1 MTESLEP
8 EKEISKSKRYRKEKP
23 WDNDPTINKFEIQK
37 FEKGDMKYPLQEESS
52 FAVLYPQYR
61 EKYIKETFPHIQI
74 ALKKLGIKAELNII
88 EGSMTV
94 KTTKE
99 TYDPYI
105 IIKSRDV
112 IKLLSR
118 SVPYQQ
124 ALRVL
129 EDGIESDVIKIRN
142 LVNNKERFIKRR
154 QRLIGPK
161 GMTLKAL
168 ELLTDCYL
176 LVQGSTVC
184 VIGSFKNLKIVRR
197 IVLDCMKN
205 IHPIYHIKELM
216 IKKELMQKKKKKN
229 ENWNRFLPNYV
240 KHNVKKKKGKNIKE
254 KKEYNP
260 FPPEQQ
266 KRKIDLLLESGDYF
280 LDKEGKKESN
290 KNIKKK
296 ILNKEKEDENEER
309 KKENMKK
316 KEEKIKE
323 KKGNFIPPKENLNLN
338 GNKPKKNEVSL
349 EELKNKFLKKKRKN
363 KD

>member
-184 VIGSFKNLKIVRR
+184 VIGSFKNFKIVRR

-216 IKKELMQKKKKKN
+216 IKKELMKKEELKN